1 MRVGRAGRIGAL
13 LAGAIVL
20 VLVLAQIFLPGI
32 AASRI
37 RSRVGRYGTVR
48 SVAVTAWPAVELL
61 WGKADSVDVRA
72 GSLSL
77 NPAQTVELLG
87 EARGVKRMNLTAE
100 SLKEGPLQL
109 HEASFSKHGD
119 ALLGQAQ
126 TSRADVGKA
135 LGEGIEVRLQSS
147 HDGQV
152 QVSASG
158 GLFGV
163 QASMQR
169 GRPCTGRQAGRA
181 PVGLSAGR
189 AEADP
194 DRQSTRV
201 CRRRRCECRGGAV
214 RRSGGLQAVDLGEP
228 ALSCAGGRS
237 SAGRSSG

>member
-1 MRVGRAGRIGAL
+1 MRVGRAARIGAL
-13 LAGAIVL
+13 LAGGVVL

-37 RSRVGRYGTVR
+37 RSQIERYGTVR
-48 SVAVTAWPAVELL
+48 SVTVKAWPAVELL

-72 GSLSL
+72 GSLSMSS
-77 NPAQTVELLG
+77 AQTVKLLG
-87 EARGVKRMNLTAE
+87 EARGVKHMSLTAE

-109 HEASFSKHGD
+109 HEASFQKHGD

-163 QASMQR
+163 RASVDAVAQAEEGKLVVHPLGFLLEGLKLTLIDNPRVYVEGVGASSV
-169 GRPCTGRQAGRA
+169 AG
-181 PVGLSAGR
+181 
-189 AEADP
+189 
-194 DRQSTRV
+194 
-201 CRRRRCECRGGAV
+201 
-214 RRSGGLQAVDLGEP
+214 
-228 ALSCAGGRS
+228 
-237 SAGRSSG
+237 SSGEVVGYRLSIWASLR